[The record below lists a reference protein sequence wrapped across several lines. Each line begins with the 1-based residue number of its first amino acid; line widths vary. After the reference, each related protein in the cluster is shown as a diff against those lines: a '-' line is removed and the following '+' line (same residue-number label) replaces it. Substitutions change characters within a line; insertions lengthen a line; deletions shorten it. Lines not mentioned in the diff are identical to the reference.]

1 MIDVNQEYTHEVE
14 CEYKGERYKVRDN
27 GAVLR
32 MAREGKPKRP
42 KDDAWTFGDRIDRG
56 YAQFCG
62 ESVHRIVATAF
73 LGNPPTKQH
82 VVDHIDT
89 NRQNNRPENLRW
101 LTKLENILLNPI
113 TKAKIE
119 YWCGSVESFLADPS
133 QLNGHENEDTHFAW
147 MRAVNPIEAQN
158 TLANWERILSKPRPE
173 NKSRRNAIEE
183 WIFEHNPTYKN
194 DFDFLENLEPIETEE
209 SPSTATENELIFP
222 PKFINEETEKVT
234 EQPITKKEFM
244 TALLEI
250 CEGEG
255 WDYKKYY
262 KTDSWKT
269 DLLITIGNQRIAF
282 SAFNSVKN
290 AAKLLPLI
298 EQDGVKCYGLIL
310 SPKTEETLNF
320 SCFSLHRNENVLEAS
335 VAKTKLPFDT
345 FVKKAVEDK
354 IVHLTKAKIT
364 DVDVIFEQ
372 IKCCRCNEP
381 HFIFYTRYLV
391 DENGTRYDEN
401 DSDWEYS
408 DDGNFNVPNLQFGDE
423 ILELVKQYIAE
434 LPEKNIVMG
443 EIKERYSN
451 TRKESYMSFG
461 CPNCDTIFG
470 DFYLKDLTY
479 NLIYVTDEDRMNRIK
494 LKTPFEIQVNDWII
508 VD

>member
-1 MIDVNQEYTHEVE
+1 MIDVNQEYTREVE

-42 KDDAWTFGDRIDRG
+42 KDNVWTFGDRIDRG
-56 YAQFCG
+56 YAWFCG
-62 ESVHRIVATAF
+62 EAVHRIVAVAF
-73 LGNPPTKQH
+73 LGEPPTKQY

-209 SPSTATENELIFP
+209 SPSSIAENE
-222 PKFINEETEKVT
+222 PKSINEIAEKLT
-234 EQPITKKEFM
+234 EQSISKKEFM

-250 CEGEG
+250 CESEG

-262 KTDSWKT
+262 KTDSWKA
-269 DLLITIGNQRIAF
+269 DLLITMGDQRIAF

-298 EQDGVKCYGLIL
+298 EQDGVKSYGLIL
-310 SPKTEETLNF
+310 SPKKDEALNF
-320 SCFSLHRNENVLEAS
+320 CCFSLHRNKNVLEAS
-335 VAKTKLPFDT
+335 IAKNKLPFET
-345 FVKKAVEDK
+345 FVKKAVEGK
-354 IVHLTKAKIT
+354 IIHVTKTTIT

-372 IKCCRCNEP
+372 IECWNCHEP
-381 HFIFYTRYLV
+381 HYVFYTRYLV
-391 DENGTRYDEN
+391 DENGTRHDES
-401 DSDWEYS
+401 DPDWENS
-408 DDGNFNVPNLQFGDE
+408 DDRNFDVPDLRFGDE

-434 LPEKNIVMG
+434 HPEKNIVMG
-443 EIKERYSN
+443 EVKERYSN
-451 TRKESYMSFG
+451 TSKESYMSFG
-461 CPNCDTIFG
+461 CPECDSIYG
-470 DFYLKDLTY
+470 DFYLRDLTCR
-479 NLIYVTDEDRMNRIK
+479 LIYVTDEDRMNRIQ
-494 LKTPFEIQVNDWII
+494 LKTPFEIPVNDWLIM
-508 VD
+508 D

>member
-1 MIDVNQEYTHEVE
+1 MIDVNREYTREIE

-119 YWCGSVESFLADPS
+119 YWCGSVEIFLADPS

-194 DFDFLENLEPIETEE
+194 EFDFLENLEPIETEE

-244 TALLEI
+244 TAFLEI

-269 DLLITIGNQRIAF
+269 DILITIGGHRIAF
-282 SAFNSVKN
+282 SAFNSVRN

-298 EQDGVKCYGLIL
+298 EQDGVKSYGLIL
-310 SPKTEETLNF
+310 SPKTDEILNF
-320 SCFSLHRNENVLEAS
+320 GCFSLHRNENVLEAS

-434 LPEKNIVMG
+434 HPEKNIVMG

-479 NLIYVTDEDRMNRIK
+479 NLINVTDEDRMNRIK